1 METTTKGNHMTSR
14 RTALQLI
21 GLGGMAALAAACSSP
36 PPAPAPTPPPVAA
49 PTTAPAA
56 TPATVAQATP
66 ATTAPAAAS
75 TTSSQAISDA
85 DWQQVIAAAKSEGH
99 LSVATY
105 AGTGYRKVMDAFEA
119 AYPGV
124 KVDQTPFQS
133 SSRDFFP
140 RFFQERQAGLYQWDV
155 MLVPATEP
163 LVQAVPQ
170 GAIDPIRP
178 LIVRA
183 DVLDDKNWVDGF
195 DGGWLDKGKVYS
207 YAITRSR
214 SQTLWVD
221 TNQVQDGEIKSYKDL
236 LDPKWNGKIFAGDL
250 RTKGSGFW
258 PGTTLR
264 IKTGSDDVIKQVWKD
279 TNAVLS
285 TDARQLTE
293 QMVRGAY
300 PIGLGAVSLPILLDF
315 LSQGQGKN
323 LKSIPTAELDY
334 VNSADHVL
342 VYANKAPNPNA
353 AKVFVN
359 WVLGKEG
366 STIYATQ
373 AQDNSRRVDV
383 PVQDPSLVPEKGVDY
398 ITIDAEPLIDEILK
412 TQKIASQVL
421 G

>member
-1 METTTKGNHMTSR
+1 MTSR
-14 RTALQLI
+14 RVALRLI
-21 GLGGMAALAAACSSP
+21 ALGGVAALAAACTSSAP
-36 PPAPAPTPPPVAA
+36 PAAPTSPPAPAAA
-49 PTTAPAA
+49 PTSPPAA
-56 TPATVAQATP
+56 KPT
-66 ATTAPAAAS
+66 
-75 TTSSQAISDA
+75 DA
-85 DWQQVIAAAKSEGH
+85 DWKQVVDAATREGH
-99 LSVATY
+99 LYVATY

-119 AYPGV
+119 AYPGI

-140 RFFQERQAGLYQWDV
+140 RYFQERQAGLFQWDV
-155 MLVPATEP
+155 IIVPATEP

-178 LIVRA
+178 LIVRP
-183 DVLDDKNWVDGF
+183 DVLDDKSWTDGF
-195 DGGWLDKGKVYS
+195 EGGWLDTGKQYS

-214 SQTLWVD
+214 SQSLWVD
-221 TNQVQDGEIKSYKDL
+221 TNQVKDGEIKSYKDL

-264 IKTGSDDVIKQVWKD
+264 LKTGSDDVIKQVWKD

-300 PIGLGAVSLPILLDF
+300 PIGLGAISLPILLDF
-315 LSQGQGKN
+315 LAQGQGKN
-323 LKSIPTAELDY
+323 LKPIPTPELDY
-334 VNSADHVL
+334 VNSGDHVL
-342 VYANKAPNPNA
+342 QYANKAPNPNA

-359 WVLGKEG
+359 WVLSNDG
-366 STIYATQ
+366 STVYAAQ
-373 AQDNSRRVDV
+373 AQDNSRRSDV
-383 PVQDPSLVPEKGVDY
+383 AVVDPSLVPEKGVDY

-412 TQKIASQVL
+412 TQKIAAQRSEERR
-421 G
+421 